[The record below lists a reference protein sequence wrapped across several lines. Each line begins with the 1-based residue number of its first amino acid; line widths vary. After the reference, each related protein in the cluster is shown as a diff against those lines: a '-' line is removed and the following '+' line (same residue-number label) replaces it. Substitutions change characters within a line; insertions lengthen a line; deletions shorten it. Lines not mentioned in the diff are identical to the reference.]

1 MKSRF
6 NVLDLVKAQ
15 VSNKSAENC
24 KDMKS
29 GVMVLIIIAIIFI
42 TAFPYINQRVAS
54 GLRNSDASQY
64 PGLGSALISAAKNGG
79 GFHIEND
86 ELVCNVPEQK
96 FTDGKWEIVFTEN
109 DAENTLGKYKDLQL
123 SSSIIFGKTTL
134 LINCPETK
142 MVLNGSYKTFPD
154 FSSEQI
160 LQAANKTDTMVL
172 YVQALLFTMS
182 NAQVPAA
189 ILMMVLLISMQ
200 TILFIFAMAFLLSH
214 SKRSGWDKQDTGKK
228 YGFLSSAKV
237 ITSVAILPALIVS
250 GFSYYNPSFG
260 LSLGWIIY
268 SFVLGL
274 RAILIYFSRVKG
286 RDTRPVV

>member
-6 NVLDLVKAQ
+6 NVLDLFKAQ
-15 VSNKSAENC
+15 VSNKSAEKC
-24 KDMKS
+24 KDMKTWA
-29 GVMVLIIIAIIFI
+29 MVVIIIAIIFV
-42 TAFPYINQRVAS
+42 TAFPYINQRVGS
-54 GLRNSDASQY
+54 GLRSCDASQY
-64 PGLGSALISAAKNGG
+64 PGLGSALISAAKNSG
-79 GFHIEND
+79 GFHVENG
-86 ELVCNVPEQK
+86 ELVCNVPEQT
-96 FTDGKWEIVFTEN
+96 FTDGNWEIVFTE
-109 DAENTLGKYKDLQL
+109 DDSESTLGKRKELQA

-142 MVLNGSYKTFPD
+142 MVLNGSYKSFPD

-160 LQAANKTDTMVL
+160 LQASKKTTTMVT
-172 YVQALLFTMS
+172 YIQALLFTLS
-182 NAQVPAA
+182 NSQVPAA
-189 ILMMVLLISMQ
+189 ILMMLLLITMQ
-200 TILFIFAMAFLLSH
+200 TVLFIFAMAFLLSH
-214 SKRSGWDKQDTGKK
+214 SKRSGWDKQDTAKK
-228 YGFLSSAKV
+228 YGFLSSAK
-237 ITSVAILPALIVS
+237 IMTSVAILPALIVS